1 MDVPAWKKK
10 MCLSQFN
17 ISHKYSI
24 YVFAFLFLFPHN
36 SLNSVICMNG
46 RIIVAKCVVYR
57 FAA

>member
-1 MDVPAWKKK
+1 MEKK